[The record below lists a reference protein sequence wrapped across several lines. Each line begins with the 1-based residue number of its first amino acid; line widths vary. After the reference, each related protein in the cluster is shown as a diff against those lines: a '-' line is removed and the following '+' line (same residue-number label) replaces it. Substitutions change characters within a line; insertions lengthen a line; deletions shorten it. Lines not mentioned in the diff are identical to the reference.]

1 MAGFHGLLEFLGL
14 WPSKPAATL
23 PCLTAY
29 VTLVSSAT
37 GYAVLASSVADRALP
52 TGSAT
57 SALEG
62 C

>member
-1 MAGFHGLLEFLGL
+1 MAGFRGLLELLGL
-14 WPSKPAATL
+14 WPSKPPASV

-29 VTLVSSAT
+29 VTLVSSAS
-37 GYAVLASSVADRALP
+37 GYAVLVSSITDAAIP